1 MGISGSVA
9 SRFPSSE
16 DVESAAAK
24 YEAQDKAEARE
35 IVTANVAR
43 VAVDNTVGEL
53 KKAIKEM
60 TIHQGLC

>member
-1 MGISGSVA
+1 MLLDMGISGSVA

-24 YEAQDKAEARE
+24 YEAQDKAGTE

-43 VAVDNTVGEL
+43 AGS
-53 KKAIKEM
+53 
-60 TIHQGLC
+60 